1 MSFSIPFCKRARIRF
16 ADRVETVDPTYRI
29 VDFGLEYTDGTIDSV
44 AVGGNFHHLA
54 QWTGSDAESQAQDA
68 ATAAQA
74 DAVVETLERGVAVVR
89 AAAAADA
96 ASEPTA
102 S

>member
-54 QWTGSDAESQAQDA
+54 EWTGNTGDEATPSD
-68 ATAAQA
+68 TP
-74 DAVVETLERGVAVVR
+74 
-89 AAAAADA
+89 

-102 S
+102 EPVAS

>member
-54 QWTGSDAESQAQDA
+54 EWTGNSSDDAEVDA
-68 ATAAQA
+68 PASP
-74 DAVVETLERGVAVVR
+74 
-89 AAAAADA
+89 
-96 ASEPTA
+96 ASEPTSVITDELTVEPAA

>member
-29 VDFGLEYTDGTIDSV
+29 VDFGLEYQDGTIDSV
-44 AVGGNFHHLA
+44 AVGGNFHHLSE
-54 QWTGSDAESQAQDA
+54 WTGNSDDDA
-68 ATAAQA
+68 AITAQA
-74 DAVVETLERGVAVVR
+74 DAMVDTLERGVAVVR

-96 ASEPTA
+96 ATTDPVA

>member
-1 MSFSIPFCKRARIRF
+1 MSMSFSIPFCKRARIRF

-54 QWTGSDAESQAQDA
+54 EWTGNAGDEGTSSD
-68 ATAAQA
+68 TP
-74 DAVVETLERGVAVVR
+74 
-89 AAAAADA
+89 
-96 ASEPTA
+96 ASEPEVSSDTA
-102 S
+102 PAS